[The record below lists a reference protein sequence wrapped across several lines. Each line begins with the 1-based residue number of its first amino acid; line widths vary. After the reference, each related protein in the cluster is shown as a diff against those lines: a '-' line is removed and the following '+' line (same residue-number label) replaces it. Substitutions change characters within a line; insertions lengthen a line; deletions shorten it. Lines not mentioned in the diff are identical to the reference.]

1 MADEVMGLGSDEKLS
16 VSTVGLKPKQSHPS
30 ENALWRVFI
39 NAAPIE
45 GVIRFES
52 DFKTIKIIPKDINT
66 KTYLFIFFGNTLW
79 CFFTDNF

>member
-1 MADEVMGLGSDEKLS
+1 MADEVMGLGSDEELS

-39 NAAPIE
+39 TAAPIE

-52 DFKTIKIIPKDINT
+52 DFKTIKRMPKDINT
-66 KTYLFIFFGNTLW
+66 KLLFLYSLVIL
-79 CFFTDNF
+79 CDVIFTDSF